1 MDIFKREVF
10 RQKTVITLKVHSLDA
25 SNAQRVAM
33 RVAEAMK
40 GVRQILVDPM
50 GYFEL
55 FPTSPRFAVILK
67 WASDE
72 GPEVRFCS
80 QSGAVQA
87 LFELLGGN
95 SMVPLFFSREEA
107 MASFQS
113 SGSHSTRSY
122 WRVNL
127 AHDFEEEQFDARRA
141 V

>member
-10 RQKTVITLKVHSLDA
+10 RQKTVITLKVHTLDA
-25 SNAQRVAM
+25 SNARSVSR

-40 GVRQILVDPM
+40 GVRQMVVDL
-50 GYFEL
+50 GSLRYFDL
-55 FPTSPRFAVILK
+55 AGFAVILK
-67 WASDE
+67 WASGE

-95 SMVPLFFSREEA
+95 AMVPLFFSREEA
-107 MASFQS
+107 MASFQAS
-113 SGSHSTRSY
+113 
-122 WRVNL
+122 VNHPARAINGL
-127 AHDFEEEQFDARRA
+127 TPEFEEDQLDARRA

>member
-40 GVRQILVDPM
+40 GVRQILVDL
-50 GYFEL
+50 GSLSYFDL
-55 FPTSPRFAVILK
+55 AGFAVILK

-87 LFELLGGN
+87 LFDGN
-95 SMVPLFFSREEA
+95 AMVPLFFSREEA
-107 MASFQS
+107 MASFQA
-113 SGSHSTRSY
+113 SGSHPTRAIGE
-122 WRVNL
+122 L
-127 AHDFEEEQFDARRA
+127 TAHDFEEEQFDARRA

>member
-10 RQKTVITLKVHSLDA
+10 RQKTVITLKIHTLDA
-25 SNAQRVAM
+25 SNARSVSR

-40 GVRQILVDPM
+40 GVRQMVLDL
-50 GYFEL
+50 GSLRYFDL
-55 FPTSPRFAVILK
+55 AGFAVILQ
-67 WASDE
+67 WASGE

-95 SMVPLFFSREEA
+95 AMVPLFFSREEA
-107 MASFQS
+107 MASFQ
-113 SGSHSTRSY
+113 GSVSHPARTIGE
-122 WRVNL
+122 L
-127 AHDFEEEQFDARRA
+127 TPEFEEHHLDARRA

>member
-40 GVRQILVDPM
+40 GVRQILVDL
-50 GYFEL
+50 GSLSYFDL
-55 FPTSPRFAVILK
+55 AGFAVILK

-113 SGSHSTRSY
+113 SGSHSTR
-122 WRVNL
+122 
-127 AHDFEEEQFDARRA
+127 AIGE
-141 V
+141 